1 MASLDEAY
9 RLKGAGRFSDAL
21 VALAEA
27 KATLATG
34 HAPEVLRAE
43 LLEAIGQRTRAMT
56 IAVSLLKSKQLRL
69 VDKSACEFIVGKI
82 LVDEGDISEGMQH
95 LQRSASCARDA
106 KSDDRLFTA
115 QLKLMSLVSE
125 RSGPGAATALF
136 AEARHLAIKLGDPH
150 VTAQLHLFVAEM
162 EAKRGLL
169 DNARRHSAIARRLLA
184 ASPNAYLEAFCSNLE
199 LAICVLLSQ
208 FDVAEASGDMAAK
221 SANQSGVAKLRRAV
235 LNNMASLFCETGQ
248 FERATEYFEKALTAS
263 ELYGTHAWAIH
274 DGMARV
280 HLLQGRLDE
289 CAELLDRIECTIQN
303 EDKRT
308 LYGYRY
314 AALTRAQLLARQG
327 RIDDAIGMTSSVSSL
342 ATASGDTLLQ
352 SRADLVR
359 AALLLRAGRTHESLE
374 ILQAVEPRLVNASP
388 EVYAHAEGVLACA
401 LIREGKRAAGQT
413 HRDRATRI
421 YRAIGHVTGQIELQC
436 AWDEAELA
444 TTHSS
449 ADPTFV
455 AGLGARCPR
464 AENQTLHDLASAMVH
479 GAHPEIV
486 ALDFVETLKRSDCVF
501 SARVISR
508 ASNKSEQ
515 TISTSSSEKGASIDV
530 VEERLPIGFH
540 NGRTIELAFRPKN
553 DVESVASLK
562 AIRLLVTSIQ
572 EISRGRAEKER
583 EARLWPLDDDYKSE
597 NGAVISGKM
606 QQLMENARRIAR
618 AKVNVLITGE
628 SGTGK
633 EILARAIHD
642 FSDRDHKPFVPFNCA
657 AIPRDLLESQLFGHR
672 RGAFT
677 GADRD
682 QLGYIRAA
690 RGGTL
695 FLDEIGE
702 LGLDLQ
708 PKLLRFLESGEI
720 SPLGEPNAMTID
732 VRIVAATNS
741 KLEEA
746 VRAGR
751 FREDLFYRLNVVRL
765 DIPPLRERRDEIPGF
780 VNHFAARAAEEFK
793 KGQLRIAEE
802 TMEHLLLYR
811 WPGNVRQLKNEMDR
825 MVALAEADS
834 TLLPESISD
843 HILEA
848 LPVLRHPS
856 TSGEAITVDLNE
868 KLVPAVARLE
878 AEMIR
883 AALKRHGGK
892 VDAVAKALGI
902 SRKGL
907 YLKRQRLGL

>member
-1 MASLDEAY
+1 
-9 RLKGAGRFSDAL
+9 
-21 VALAEA
+21 V
-27 KATLATG
+27 ATG
-34 HAPEVLRAE
+34 HAPELLRAE
-43 LLEAIGQRTRAMT
+43 LLEAIGQHSRAMS
-56 IAVSLLKSKQLRL
+56 IAASLLKGRDLKL
-69 VDKSACEFIVGKI
+69 VEKSACEFIVGKI
-82 LVDEGDISEGMQH
+82 LVDEGDVSEGMEH
-95 LQRSASCARDA
+95 LQRSASHARDA
-106 KSDDRLFTA
+106 KADDRLFAA
-115 QLKLMSLVSE
+115 QLKLMAVVSE
-125 RSGPGAATALF
+125 RSGPGAAVALF
-136 AEARHLAIKLGDPH
+136 AEARQLAIKLGDPH
-150 VTAQLHLFVAEM
+150 VTAQLHLYVAEM

-169 DNARRHSAIARRLLA
+169 DNARRHSAIAKRLLA

-199 LAICVLLSQ
+199 LAVCVLLSQ
-208 FDVAEASGDMAAK
+208 FDVAEALGDMAAK

-248 FERATEYFEKALTAS
+248 FERATEYFENALTAS
-263 ELYGTHAWAIH
+263 EVYGTHAWAIH

-280 HLLQGRLDE
+280 HLLRGRLDE
-289 CAELLDRIECTIQN
+289 CAELLDRIECSIEN

-327 RIDDAIGMTSSVSSL
+327 RVHDAIDMASSVTSL
-342 ATASGDTLLQ
+342 ATATGDTLLL
-352 SRADLVR
+352 AKANLVR
-359 AALLLRAGRTHESLE
+359 AALLVRVGRTPESLT
-374 ILQAVEPRLVNASP
+374 ILRGVEPRLVSGSP
-388 EVYAHAEGVLACA
+388 EIYAHVEGVLACA
-401 LIREGKRAAGQT
+401 LMREGKRAAGQT

-421 YRAIGHVTGQIELQC
+421 YHTIGNVTGQIELQC
-436 AWDEAELA
+436 AWDETVLA
-444 TTHSS
+444 TAESS
-449 ADPTFV
+449 TGPIPVV
-455 AGLGARCPR
+455 ALGARC
-464 AENQTLHDLASAMVH
+464 AKSENQTLHDLASAMVH

-486 ALDFVETLKRSDCVF
+486 ALELVETLKRNDCVF
-501 SARVISR
+501 SVRVISR
-508 ASNKSEQ
+508 APDESDL
-515 TISTSSSEKGASIDV
+515 TISTGSSEERTSLEIA
-530 VEERLPIGFH
+530 EERLPIGFYK
-540 NGRTIELAFRPKN
+540 GRTVQLAFRPKN
-553 DVESVASLK
+553 DAESVASLR

-572 EISRGRAEKER
+572 EICRGRAERER
-583 EARLWPLDDDYKSE
+583 EARLWPLDDYRSE
-597 NGAVISGKM
+597 DGAVVAGNM
-606 QQLMENARRIAR
+606 QRLMDYARRIAR
-618 AKVNVLITGE
+618 AKVSVLITGE

-633 EILARAIHD
+633 EILAHAIHD
-642 FSDRDHKPFVPFNCA
+642 FSDRANKPFVPFNCA

-682 QLGYIRAA
+682 QLGYIRGA
-690 RGGTL
+690 REGTL

-720 SPLGEPNAMTID
+720 SPLGEPNSMKID

-746 VRAGR
+746 MRTGR

-793 KGQLRIAEE
+793 KGEVRIAEE

-811 WPGNVRQLKNEMDR
+811 WPGNVRQLQNEMRR
-825 MVALAEADS
+825 MVALAEPDS
-834 TLLPESISD
+834 TLLPELISD

-856 TSGEAITVDLNE
+856 TSGEAITVDLHE
-868 KLVPAVARLE
+868 KMVPAVARLE